1 MVVPFTE
8 VLLEGLKRRM
18 SEGHEIKSLVLGI
31 LSLRDHLDLDGD
43 VRWLVMCLN
52 FLGKIWVG
60 NMIL

>member
-8 VLLEGLKRRM
+8 VPLEGLKRSRF
-18 SEGHEIKSLVLGI
+18 EGHEIKSLVLGI
-31 LSLRDHLDLDGD
+31 LSLRDHLDLGGD
-43 VRWLVMCLN
+43 VRWLVMCME